1 MKNLILK
8 IQNWSFK
15 NWLRN
20 WLGLPE
26 DYKAI
31 ADDIGMLHNGLQGL
45 GKQMFEVFHLL
56 PFAPAVLKL
65 TAKDAANFT
74 APTMIQ
80 PNTPIAL
87 LTGVLMAA
95 RQGHSYMPVNGELAD
110 TTKKFLEDRGFRV
123 ENFEGTDGNSSGLH
137 IIWS

>member
-1 MKNLILK
+1 MKNFI
-8 IQNWSFK
+8 
-15 NWLRN
+15 RA

-31 ADDIGMLHNGLQGL
+31 ADDIGTLHNGIQGL
-45 GKQMFEVFHLL
+45 GKQMFELFHLV
-56 PFAPAVLKL
+56 PFSPAVLKL
-65 TAKDAANFT
+65 TAKDAAAFT
-74 APTMIQ
+74 APSMVP

-95 RQGHSYMPVNGELAD
+95 RQGHSYMPVNGELD
-110 TTKKFLEDRGFRV
+110 ETTKKFLTDRGFRV
-123 ENFEGTDGNSSGLH
+123 ENFEGTKDSGLH